1 LGNDNPAMAY
11 LSDIMAVQD
20 LLLYSLASGFLIGFV
35 YMIVLRLCGG
45 PIIYLSILLT
55 IGATGYGSFLL
66 YNISQEMCGSEG
78 GFKTWDQCKD
88 KDE

>member
-1 LGNDNPAMAY
+1 M
-11 LSDIMAVQD
+11 SVKE

-55 IGATGYGSFLL
+55 IGSSGYGSFLL
-66 YNISQEMCGSEG
+66 YNTSQEMCGSEG
-78 GFKTWDQCKD
+78 GFKTFDQCMD
-88 KDE
+88 KNEQ